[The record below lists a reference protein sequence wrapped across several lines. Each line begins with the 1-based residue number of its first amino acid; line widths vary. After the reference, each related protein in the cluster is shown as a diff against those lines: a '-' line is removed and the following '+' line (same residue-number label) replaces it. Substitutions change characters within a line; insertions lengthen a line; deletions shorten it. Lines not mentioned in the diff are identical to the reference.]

1 MKLRRSGN
9 PEGVRPLPGPKGRER
24 SSLSPLS
31 SRSPRS
37 SRLRDFLRTPPPLQP
52 STSGTPGAGRR
63 EGGPRAP
70 PSPSSGIWS
79 KRGHRGR
86 GREARTWRGA
96 GPRRWLEVEGACFG
110 GSGSPLGSQPP
121 AKPPPT
127 PAGVPAT
134 TTGQP
139 HSPYLARLLSLLRG
153 RHLSEA

>member
-1 MKLRRSGN
+1 MRTLKESGPSRDRRAGN
-9 PEGVRPLPGPKGRER
+9 DPASHPSQAGALAAQGWGF
-24 SSLSPLS
+24 
-31 SRSPRS
+31 
-37 SRLRDFLRTPPPLQP
+37 FLRVPPPLQP

-70 PSPSSGIWS
+70 PNPSSGMWS

-96 GPRRWLEVEGACFG
+96 GPRRWLEVAGACFG
-110 GSGSPLGSQPP
+110 GSGSPPGSQPP